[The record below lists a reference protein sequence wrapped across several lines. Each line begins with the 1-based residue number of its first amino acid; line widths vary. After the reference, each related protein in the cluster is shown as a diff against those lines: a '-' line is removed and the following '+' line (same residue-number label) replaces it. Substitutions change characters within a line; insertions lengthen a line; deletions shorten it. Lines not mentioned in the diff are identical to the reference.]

1 MAAPFLG
8 LLCLATLGSTLV
20 VNPDGIDYHHLPRE
34 PVFPGPWDRFIKTP
48 ANKSYITP
56 ARIWMVDG
64 NVTTTSNGGYLSAN
78 GDFLIGEGGHIT
90 LEFDENISGRVCF
103 QVDSVTDEPVLM
115 LAYTESSFFVGE
127 RTDATNDD
135 PWDLPLDFRPGKKTG
150 KMCVG
155 DDFLRGGFKYLT
167 LYIDDIPVFESPT
180 ARRLRYLITTVA
192 GVVQK
197 MLGKDPISNI
207 VSQAEKRPYSKPSI
221 GISQV
226 WVNCTSFPSQ
236 PNGRAYSGYFY
247 SSNDLLN
254 RIWYAGAYTLQ
265 LSTIDPQ
272 EGSALIHV
280 NSFLTHHD
288 SPPGSWYSN
297 FTVSQGTAVTTDG
310 AKRDR
315 LVWPGD
321 MYIAIPGIAVSTYDM
336 LAVRNA
342 LDVVFWR
349 QYSDGRLPYAGPP
362 LSYHNEFSDTYHMH
376 TLLGVYDYVMYS
388 GDIDWLRKKWPD
400 YMRAFY
406 VSVSKV
412 DSKNLMHVTS
422 PFDWNRH
429 GMGGHNVEASAMLQ
443 VVLKRTIELSSFLE
457 SDPLVELPD
466 MDYLESLVERLDSGI
481 EALYCNHTGLYSD
494 NLQDRHCFGDD
505 HCDPQDGNSW
515 ALIAGMAKTF
525 PTQPYSVSEALR
537 ARWNKFGAPAIEF
550 PNVMSPF
557 SSSFEL
563 QAHCAAGNHDAAVEL
578 MLLMWGYLLE
588 GPGFTNSTLAEGF
601 RTDGYVHYPAYP
613 IPSRN
618 SHAHGWAAGPTSTLT
633 TGILGIQLVE
643 PGGVAWRVRPVL
655 SSWLGWARGGFA
667 VVSGEFEVLISRV
680 LYHRGGRLVG
690 HGEIFVVRAPEGTR
704 GQVGW
709 GDEEDDSSWHVAMT
723 GGPEP
728 RAWVRI
734 HHLDTATTSSSSS
747 PSSDS
752 STTTGTT
759 YDEIDLHDAAASLW
773 LQKAESDDERWFDQ
787 ELFYHDG
794 LLVYDQMFEVPVMQE
809 RAPGVVDEEALE
821 TGYAKPI
828 PWMWDSDTY
837 VEGEEIDL

>member
-1 MAAPFLG
+1 MARKLLT
-8 LLCLATLGSTLV
+8 LLCLASMGLTLAVSPG
-20 VNPDGIDYHHLPRE
+20 GIDYHHLPE
-34 PVFPGPWDRFIKTP
+34 SLSSLAPP
-48 ANKSYITP
+48 ANKSHITP

-64 NVTTTSNGGYLSAN
+64 NVTTTSNGGHLSAD
-78 GDFLIGEGGHIT
+78 GSILIGEGGHIT
-90 LEFDENISGRVCF
+90 LEFEENISGRY
-103 QVDSVTDEPVLM
+103 VDSVTDEPVLM

-135 PWDLPLDFRPGKKTG
+135 QWDLPLDFHPGKRTG

-180 ARRLRYLITTVA
+180 VRRLRQLITTIA
-192 GVVQK
+192 SMAQK
-197 MLGKDPISNI
+197 VLGKDPISQL
-207 VSQAEKRPYSKPSI
+207 VGQGEKRPYSKPSI

-236 PNGRAYSGYFY
+236 LNGRAYSGYFY

-265 LSTIDPQ
+265 LSTIDPK

-280 NSFLTHHD
+280 NSFLTHHQ

-342 LDVVFWR
+342 LDVVYWR

-362 LSYHNEFSDTYHMH
+362 LSYHNEFSDTYHLH
-376 TLLGVYDYVMYS
+376 TLLGTYDYVMYS
-388 GDIDWLRKKWPD
+388 GDIDWLREKWPD

-406 VSVSKV
+406 VSTSKV
-412 DSKNLMHVTS
+412 DARNLMHVTS

-429 GMGGHNVEASAMLQ
+429 GMGGHNVEASAILQ
-443 VVLKRTIELSSFLE
+443 VVLKRTIELSSFLAF
-457 SDPLVELPD
+457 DPLIELPD
-466 MDYLESLVERLDSGI
+466 INYLESLVERLESGI

-494 NLQDRHCFGDD
+494 NLQDRHCYGDD

-515 ALIAGMAKTF
+515 ALIAGMAKSF
-525 PTQPYSVSEALR
+525 PAQPYSISEGLR
-537 ARWNKFGAPAIEF
+537 ARWNKFGAPAVEF

-563 QAHCAAGNHDAAVEL
+563 QAHCAAGHHDAAIEL
-578 MLLMWGYLLE
+578 MLLMWGYLLD

-601 RTDGYVHYPAYP
+601 RTDGHVHYPAYP
-613 IPSRN
+613 VPSRN

-633 TGILGIQLVE
+633 TGLLGIRLRK
-643 PGGVAWRVRPVL
+643 PGGAAWSVRPVL

-667 VVSGEFEVLISRV
+667 VGRGEFEVIVSRV
-680 LYHRGGRLVG
+680 LFRRGGRLVG
-690 HGEIFVVRAPEGTR
+690 HGEVLVVRAPEGTE
-704 GQVGW
+704 GYVGW
-709 GDEEDDSSWHVAMT
+709 GDEEDTWQVKMA
-723 GGPEP
+723 GGPQP
-728 RAWVRI
+728 RAWVRM
-734 HHLDTATTSSSSS
+734 HYLDTMSTSSSSGS
-747 PSSDS
+747 A
-752 STTTGTT
+752 TTTTT
-759 YDEIDLHDAAASLW
+759 YDEIDLQDTAAAVW
-773 LQKAESDDERWFDQ
+773 LQKVERDERWFDQ
-787 ELFYHDG
+787 QLYYRDG
-794 LLVYDQMFEVPVMQE
+794 SLVYDYDFKEPVMQE
-809 RAPGVVDEEALE
+809 RAPGVLDEEALG
-821 TGYAKPI
+821 TGYVKPI
-828 PWMWDSDTY
+828 P
-837 VEGEEIDL
+837 

>member
-1 MAAPFLG
+1 MAAPFLS
-8 LLCLATLGSTLV
+8 LLSLATLGSTLV
-20 VNPDGIDYHHLPRE
+20 VSPDGIDYHHLPQE
-34 PVFPGPWDRFIKTP
+34 PVFPGPWDRFIKAP

-78 GDFLIGEGGHIT
+78 GDILIGEGGHIT
-90 LEFDENISGRVCF
+90 LEFEENISGRVCF

-135 PWDLPLDFRPGKKTG
+135 PWDLPLDLHPGKKTG

-197 MLGKDPISNI
+197 VLGKDPISNI
-207 VSQAEKRPYSKPSI
+207 VGQAEKDHIPNPLLVYPKFGS
-221 GISQV
+221 
-226 WVNCTSFPSQ
+226 T

-265 LSTIDPQ
+265 LSTIDPK

-466 MDYLESLVERLDSGI
+466 VDYLESLVERLDSGI

-515 ALIAGMAKTF
+515 ALIAGMVKTI

-618 SHAHGWAAGPTSTLT
+618 SHAHGWAAGAHEHPHHEHPRHPAR
-633 TGILGIQLVE
+633 GARGR
-643 PGGVAWRVRPVL
+643 GVARPARPV
-655 SSWLGWARGGFA
+655 
-667 VVSGEFEVLISRV
+667 VFEVLISRV

-690 HGEIFVVRAPEGTR
+690 HGEVFVVRAPEGTR

-709 GDEEDDSSWHVAMT
+709 GDEEDDCSWHVAMT

-734 HHLDTATTSSSSS
+734 HHLDTATTSSSAS

-759 YDEIDLHDAAASLW
+759 YDEVDLHDAAASLW

-794 LLVYDQMFEVPVMQE
+794 LLVYDQTFEVPVMQE
-809 RAPGVVDEEALE
+809 RASGVVDEEAME

-828 PWMWDSDTY
+828 PWMWDNDTY
-837 VEGEEIDL
+837 VEGEQVDL

>member
-1 MAAPFLG
+1 MVRPLRSLLTLALAAHG
-8 LLCLATLGSTLV
+8 LTLAVG
-20 VNPDGIDYHHLPRE
+20 PDGIDYHHLPRE
-34 PVFPGPWDRFIKTP
+34 PVFPGPWDRFNKAP
-48 ANKSYITP
+48 ANKSYIAP
-56 ARIWMVDG
+56 ARVWTVEG
-64 NVTTTSNGGYLSAN
+64 NVTTSSNAGHLSAD
-78 GDFLIGEGGHIT
+78 GSILIGEGGHIT
-90 LEFDENISGRVCF
+90 LEFEENISGRYVHRACSYMRARADEF
-103 QVDSVTDEPVLM
+103 GSTPSVQIF
-115 LAYTESSFFVGE
+115 FFVGE

-135 PWDLPLDFRPGKKTG
+135 MWDSPLDFHPGKKTG
-150 KMCVG
+150 SMCVG

-167 LYIDDIPVFESPT
+167 LYIDDIPVSESPAT
-180 ARRLRYLITTVA
+180 RRLRKLWAALTSVTQTV
-192 GVVQK
+192 
-197 MLGKDPISNI
+197 LGQNPISQL
-207 VSQAEKRPYSKPSI
+207 VGQGEKRPYSKPSI
-221 GISQV
+221 GISQI

-265 LSTIDPQ
+265 LSTIDPK
-272 EGSALIHV
+272 EGSALVHV
-280 NSFLTHHD
+280 NSYLTHYD
-288 SPPGSWYSN
+288 PPPGSWYSN

-362 LSYHNEFSDTYHMH
+362 LSYRNEFSDTYHMH
-376 TLLGVYDYVMYS
+376 TLLGTYDYVMYS
-388 GDIDWLRKKWPD
+388 GDIDWLREKWPD

-406 VSVSKV
+406 VSTSKV
-412 DSKNLMHVTS
+412 DSTNLMHVTS

-429 GMGGHNVEASAMLQ
+429 GMGGHNVEASAILQ
-443 VVLKRTIELSSFLE
+443 VVLKRTIELSSFLR
-457 SDPLVELPD
+457 LEL
-466 MDYLESLVERLDSGI
+466 GI

-494 NLQDRHCFGDD
+494 NLQSRHCFGDD

-515 ALIAGMAKTF
+515 ALIAGMAKAFT
-525 PTQPYSVSEALR
+525 TQPYSISEGLR

-633 TGILGIQLVE
+633 TGILGIQLRK
-643 PGGVAWRVRPVL
+643 PGGEEWRVRPVL
-655 SSWLGWARGGFA
+655 STWLGWARGGFA
-667 VVSGEFEVLISRV
+667 VVAGEFEVMVSRV
-680 LYHRGGRLVG
+680 LYRRGGRVVG
-690 HGEIFVVRAPEGTR
+690 HGEVMVVRAPEGTR

-709 GDEEDDSSWHVAMT
+709 GDEDDSWQADMV

-734 HHLDTATTSSSSS
+734 NHVGLAGSLSSGGT
-747 PSSDS
+747 PE
-752 STTTGTT
+752 TT
-759 YDEIDLHDAAASLW
+759 YDEIDLHEAAASGW
-773 LQKAESDDERWFDQ
+773 LQAVEKNDEHWYDQ
-787 ELFYHDG
+787 ELFYSGG
-794 LLVYDQMFEVPVMQE
+794 LLNYDHAFREPVMQE
-809 RAPGVVDEEALE
+809 RAPGVVDEAALE
-821 TGYAKPI
+821 AGYVKPI
-828 PWMWDSDTY
+828 SQMWTDGDY
-837 VEGEEIDL
+837 DLDGKVDL

>member
-1 MAAPFLG
+1 MARPLMS
-8 LLCLATLGSTLV
+8 LLALAHATLGLTKAV
-20 VNPDGIDYHHLPRE
+20 GPDGIDYHHLPRE
-34 PVFPGPWDRFIKTP
+34 PVFPGPWDRFNKAP
-48 ANKSYITP
+48 ADKSFITP
-56 ARIWMVDG
+56 ARVWKVEG
-64 NVTTTSNGGYLSAN
+64 NVTTTSNGGNLSAD
-78 GDFLIGEGGHIT
+78 GSILIGEGGHIT
-90 LEFDENISGRVCF
+90 LEFEENISGRVCF

-115 LAYTESSFFVGE
+115 LTYTESSFFVGE

-135 PWDLPLDFRPGKKTG
+135 WWDSALDFHPGKKTG

-167 LYIDDIPVFESPT
+167 LFIDDIPVFESPT
-180 ARRLRYLITTVA
+180 ARRLRKLWATITSMTQTV
-192 GVVQK
+192 
-197 MLGKDPISNI
+197 LGKDPISQL
-207 VSQAEKRPYSKPSI
+207 VGQGEKKPYSKPSI
-221 GISQV
+221 AISQV

-247 SSNDLLN
+247 SSNDLIN

-265 LSTIDPQ
+265 LSTIDPK
-272 EGSALIHV
+272 EGSALVHI

-376 TLLGVYDYVMYS
+376 TLLGTYDYVMYS
-388 GDIDWLRKKWPD
+388 GDIDWLREKWPD

-406 VSVSKV
+406 ISTSKV

-443 VVLKRTIELSSFLE
+443 VVLKRTIELSSFLQ

-466 MDYLESLVERLDSGI
+466 INYLQSLIERLESGI

-525 PTQPYSVSEALR
+525 PAQPYSISEGLR

-633 TGILGIQLVE
+633 TGILGIQLRR
-643 PGGVAWRVRPVL
+643 PGGDEWRVRPVL

-667 VVSGEFEVLISRV
+667 VVAGEFEVLISRIS
-680 LYHRGGRLVG
+680 YRRGGRVEG
-690 HGEIFVVRAPEGTR
+690 FGEVMVVRAPEGTR

-709 GDEEDDSSWHVAMT
+709 GDEDGDDPWQAEMV
-723 GGPEP
+723 GGPKP

-734 HHLDTATTSSSSS
+734 KHHNSADPS
-747 PSSDS
+747 SSDS
-752 STTTGTT
+752 TTETT
-759 YDEIDLHDAAASLW
+759 YDEINLHEAAAAVW
-773 LQKAESDDERWFDQ
+773 LQSVEKDDEHWYDQ
-787 ELFYHDG
+787 ELFYSG
-794 LLVYDQMFEVPVMQE
+794 GVLAYDHSFKEPVMQE
-809 RAPGVVDEEALE
+809 REPGVVDMAALE
-821 TGYAKPI
+821 TGYVKPI
-828 PWMWDSDTY
+828 QQMWADGDY
-837 VEGEEIDL
+837 DLDGGAGDL

>member
-1 MAAPFLG
+1 MAQKLLTLLSLTTLG
-8 LLCLATLGSTLV
+8 LTQTVG
-20 VNPDGIDYHHLPRE
+20 PDGIDYHHLPRE
-34 PVFPGPWDRFIKTP
+34 PVFPGPWDRFIKAP
-48 ANKSYITP
+48 ANKSHITP
-56 ARIWMVDG
+56 ARIWMVEG
-64 NVTTTSNGGYLSAN
+64 NVTTTSTSTGGYLSAD
-78 GDFLIGEGGHIT
+78 GSILIGEGGHIT
-90 LEFDENISGRVCF
+90 LEFEENISGRVCF
-103 QVDSVTDEPVLM
+103 QIDSVADEPVLM
-115 LAYTESSFFVGE
+115 LAYTESPLFVGE

-135 PWDLPLDFRPGKKTG
+135 PWDLPLEFHPGEKTG

-167 LYIDDIPVFESPT
+167 LYIDDIPVFKSPT
-180 ARRLRYLITTVA
+180 AQRFRQLFTTIA
-192 GVVQK
+192 GVAQK
-197 MLGKDPISNI
+197 VLLGKDPILQ
-207 VSQAEKRPYSKPSI
+207 VVDQGEKRPYSKPSI

-265 LSTIDPQ
+265 LSTIDPK

-280 NSFLTHHD
+280 NSFLTHHR

-342 LDVVFWR
+342 LDVVYWR

-376 TLLGVYDYVMYS
+376 TLLGTYDYVMYS
-388 GDIDWLRKKWPD
+388 GDIDWLREKWPD

-406 VSVSKV
+406 VSSSKV
-412 DSKNLMHVTS
+412 DSTNLMHVTS

-443 VVLKRTIELSSFLE
+443 VVLKRTIELSSFLAF
-457 SDPLVELPD
+457 DPLIELPD
-466 MDYLESLVERLDSGI
+466 KDYLESLVERLESGI

-494 NLQDRHCFGDD
+494 NLQDRHCYGDN

-525 PTQPYSVSEALR
+525 PSQPYSISEGLR

-563 QAHCAAGNHDAAVEL
+563 QAHCAAGNHDAAIEL

-618 SHAHGWAAGPTSTLT
+618 SHAHGWSAGPTSTLT
-633 TGILGIQLVE
+633 TGILGIKLLK
-643 PGGVAWRVRPVL
+643 PGGAEWSIRPIL

-667 VVSGEFEVLISRV
+667 VVSGEFEVMVSRI
-680 LYHRGGRLVG
+680 LFYRGGQLVG
-690 HGEIFVVRAPEGTR
+690 HGEVVVVRAPEGTK
-704 GQVGW
+704 GSVGW
-709 GDEEDDSSWHVAMT
+709 GDENDLWQVGIVGD
-723 GGPEP
+723 PQY
-728 RAWVRI
+728 RAWVRM
-734 HHLDTATTSSSSS
+734 HHHFDMTTTSSS
-747 PSSDS
+747 DGA
-752 STTTGTT
+752 TTTGTTT
-759 YDEIDLHDAAASLW
+759 YDEIDLRDTAAAVW
-773 LQKAESDDERWFDQ
+773 LQKVERDERWFDQ
-787 ELFYHDG
+787 ELSYRDG
-794 LLVYDQMFEVPVMQE
+794 SLVYDHTFKEPVMQE
-809 RAPGVVDEEALE
+809 RAPGVVDEDALE
-821 TGYAKPI
+821 TGYVKAI
-828 PWMWDSDTY
+828 PWMWGDDNY
-837 VEGEEIDL
+837 ADGQGDV

>member
-1 MAAPFLG
+1 MMAAPFLG
-8 LLCLATLGSTLV
+8 LLSLATLGSTLAV
-20 VNPDGIDYHHLPRE
+20 SPDGIDYHHLPRE
-34 PVFPGPWDRFIKTP
+34 PVFPGPWDRFIKAP

-56 ARIWMVDG
+56 AKIWMVEG
-64 NVTTTSNGGYLSAN
+64 NVTTTRNGGRLSAD
-78 GDFLIGEGGHIT
+78 GDILIGEGGRIT
-90 LEFDENISGRVCF
+90 LEFEENISGRYVCVAVCF

-115 LAYTESSFFVGE
+115 LAYTESSFFVGK

-135 PWDLPLDFRPGKKTG
+135 PWDLPLDFHLGKKTG

-155 DDFLRGGFKYLT
+155 DEFLRGGFKYLT
-167 LYIDDIPVFESPT
+167 LYIDDIPVFESAT
-180 ARRLRYLITTVA
+180 ARRLRYLVTTVA
-192 GVVQK
+192 AVAQK
-197 MLGKDPISNI
+197 VLGTDPISQM
-207 VSQAEKRPYSKPSI
+207 VGQAEKRPYSKPSI

-265 LSTIDPQ
+265 LSTINPE
-272 EGSALIHV
+272 EGSALVHV

-288 SPPGSWYSN
+288 PPPGSCVTVWY
-297 FTVSQGTAVTTDG
+297 G
-310 AKRDR
+310 
-315 LVWPGD
+315 GD

-443 VVLKRTIELSSFLE
+443 VVLKRTMELSSFLE

-466 MDYLESLVERLDSGI
+466 VDYLESLVERLESGI

-515 ALIAGMAKTF
+515 ALIAGMAKSF
-525 PTQPYSVSEALR
+525 PAQPYFVSEALR

-633 TGILGIQLVE
+633 TGILGIRLVE
-643 PGGVAWRVRPVL
+643 PGGAAWRVRPVL

-667 VVSGEFEVLISRV
+667 VVAGEFEVLVSRV
-680 LYHRGGRLVG
+680 LYHRGGRLMG
-690 HGEIFVVRAPEGTR
+690 HGEVFVVRAPEGTR

-709 GDEEDDSSWHVAMT
+709 GDEEEDDDSSWHVAMA

-734 HHLDTATTSSSSS
+734 HHLDTTTTSSSSS
-747 PSSDS
+747 SSNGL
-752 STTTGTT
+752 TTSTT
-759 YDEIDLHDAAASLW
+759 YDEIDLHDPAASLW
-773 LQKAESDDERWFDQ
+773 LQKAEGDDERWFDQ
-787 ELFYHDG
+787 ELFYDGG
-794 LLVYDQMFEVPVMQE
+794 LLVHDNSFEEPVMQE

-828 PWMWDSDTY
+828 QWMWANDGY
-837 VEGEEIDL
+837 VEGEEADL

>member
-1 MAAPFLG
+1 MADDVIYP
-8 LLCLATLGSTLV
+8 
-20 VNPDGIDYHHLPRE
+20 Y
-34 PVFPGPWDRFIKTP
+34 
-48 ANKSYITP
+48 
-56 ARIWMVDG
+56 
-64 NVTTTSNGGYLSAN
+64 
-78 GDFLIGEGGHIT
+78 
-90 LEFDENISGRVCF
+90 RVCF
-103 QVDSVTDEPVLM
+103 QVDSVMDEPVLM
-115 LAYTESSFFVGE
+115 LAYTESSFFVGK

-135 PWDLPLDFRPGKKTG
+135 PWDLPLDFHPAKKTG

-180 ARRLRYLITTVA
+180 SRRLRYLVTTVA

-197 MLGKDPISNI
+197 VLGKDPISRM
-207 VSQAEKRPYSKPSI
+207 VGQAEKRPYSKPSI

-265 LSTIDPQ
+265 LSTIDPK
-272 EGSALIHV
+272 EGSALVHV

-288 SPPGSWYSN
+288 SPPGSWYTN

-349 QYSDGRLPYAGPP
+349 QYADGRLPYAGPP

-388 GDIDWLRKKWPD
+388 GDVNWLRKKWPD

-406 VSVSKV
+406 VSVSKI

-457 SDPLVELPD
+457 SDPLVELPN
-466 MDYLESLVERLDSGI
+466 MDYLESLVERLESGI

-525 PTQPYSVSEALR
+525 PAQPYSVSEALR

-618 SHAHGWAAGPTSTLT
+618 SHAHGWSAGPTSTLS

-643 PGGVAWRVRPVL
+643 PGGAAWRVRPVL

-667 VVSGEFEVLISRV
+667 VVSGEFEVLVSRV
-680 LYHRGGRLVG
+680 LYHRGGRLMG
-690 HGEIFVVRAPEGTR
+690 HGEVFVVRAPEGTR
-704 GQVGW
+704 GLVGW
-709 GDEEDDSSWHVAMT
+709 GDEEVESSWHVAMA

-734 HHLDTATTSSSSS
+734 HHLDVMTTSSSSS
-747 PSSDS
+747 SSDGAT
-752 STTTGTT
+752 STSTT
-759 YDEIDLHDAAASLW
+759 YDEIDLHDPAASLW
-773 LQKAESDDERWFDQ
+773 LQNAEGGDERWFDQ
-787 ELFYHDG
+787 ELFYDGG
-794 LLVYDQMFEVPVMQE
+794 LLVYDQSFEVPVMQE

-828 PWMWDSDTY
+828 PWMWGNDSY
-837 VEGEEIDL
+837 VEGGEVDL